1 MQEIEEAVFD
11 FQGEG
16 QPEEHGYSVID
27 CPKRTKAEV
36 EETSESPSSLKQA
49 IKRVPTQTITFLF
62 SPFFFLFSSY
72 CLATE
77 ETEKI
82 LPQFRSAQELPSW
95 DNL

>member
-1 MQEIEEAVFD
+1 LQEIEEAVFD

-16 QPEEHGYSVID
+16 QLEEHGYSVID

-36 EETSESPSSLKQA
+36 EDSSKSPSSLKQA
-49 IKRVPTQTITFLF
+49 IKRVPAQTITFLF

-77 ETEKI
+77 ENEK
-82 LPQFRSAQELPSW
+82 
-95 DNL
+95 